1 MAITRIITP
10 SITDDAVDNTKLDL
24 ASNYAFTGTVSGA
37 SDYVKITETVL
48 TSDATYVSFTSSGS
62 PNIFSSDYK
71 KLHFYFSNWK
81 GSGTTT
87 DNANLKFNVS
97 TDVGANYNIAKT
109 SCFTQ
114 AYHNASGAGG
124 AIGYETGYDSAGSTG
139 DINLIAIL
147 GANTDKSNGLML
159 TLEQPHSTSSWKSYS
174 CFTSVITG
182 GAVSN
187 TYNYSTITTGNIQ
200 TTSAISGIRF
210 TIVSNAGSP
219 ETGVKAGAI
228 LSVYGVK

>member
-1 MAITRIITP
+1 M
-10 SITDDAVDNTKLDL
+10 
-24 ASNYAFTGTVSGA
+24 SGA

-48 TSDATYVSFTSSGS
+48 SSDATYVSFTSSGS
-62 PNIFSSDYK
+62 PNIFSSDYR
-71 KLHFYFSNWK
+71 KLHFYFSNWR

-97 TDVGANYNIAKT
+97 TDNGSNYNIAKT

-124 AIGYETGYDSAGSTG
+124 AIGYESGYDSAGSTG
-139 DINLIAIL
+139 DINLVAIL

-159 TLEQPHSTSSWKSYS
+159 TLEQPHSTNSWKSYS
-174 CFTSVITG
+174 CFMSCITG

-187 TYNYSTITTGNIQ
+187 TYNYSTITTGNIP
-200 TTSAISGIRF
+200 
-210 TIVSNAGSP
+210 VSYTHLTLP
-219 ETGVKAGAI
+219 TKA
-228 LSVYGVK
+228 

>member
-1 MAITRIITP
+1 MALSKIQAE
-10 SITDDAVDNTKLDL
+10 SMNL
-24 ASNYAFTGTVSGA
+24 ADTYAFTGSVSGA

-48 TSDATYVSFTSSGS
+48 SSNASSVSFTSSGS
-62 PNIFSSDYK
+62 PNIFSSDYR

-81 GSGTTT
+81 GAGTAT
-87 DNANLKFNVS
+87 DSANLKFNVS
-97 TDVGANYNIAKT
+97 TDAGSNYNIAKT

-124 AIGYETGYDSAGSTG
+124 AISYETSYDSAGSTG
-139 DINLIAIL
+139 DINLLAII
-147 GANTDKSNGLML
+147 GSNTDKSNGLMM
-159 TLEQPHSTSSWKSYS
+159 TLEQPYSTSSWKSYS

-200 TTSAISGIRF
+200 TTSALSGIRF
-210 TIVSNAGSP
+210 RIVSNASGSVIDIN
-219 ETGVKAGAI
+219 TGAI
-228 LSVYGVK
+228 VSVYGVK

>member
-1 MAITRIITP
+1 MALSKIQAE
-10 SITDDAVDNTKLDL
+10 SMNL
-24 ASNYAFTGTVSGA
+24 ADTYTFTGSVSGT

-48 TSDATYVSFTSSGS
+48 SSDATYVSFTSSGS
-62 PNIFSSDYK
+62 PNIFSSDYR

-81 GSGTTT
+81 GSGNAT

-97 TDVGANYNIAKT
+97 TDAGSNYNIAKT

-114 AYHNASGAGG
+114 AYHNASGSGG
-124 AIGYETGYDSAGSTG
+124 ALGYEADYDAAGDTG
-139 DINLIAIL
+139 DINLVAIL
-147 GANTDKSNGLML
+147 GANTDKSNGLMM
-159 TLEQPHSTSSWKSYS
+159 TLEQPNSASSWKSYS
-174 CFTSVITG
+174 CFMSNIVG
-182 GAVSN
+182 GDT

-200 TTSAISGIRF
+200 TTSALSGIRF

>member
-1 MAITRIITP
+1 
-10 SITDDAVDNTKLDL
+10 
-24 ASNYAFTGTVSGA
+24 
-37 SDYVKITETVL
+37 
-48 TSDATYVSFTSSGS
+48 
-62 PNIFSSDYK
+62 
-71 KLHFYFSNWK
+71 
-81 GSGTTT
+81 
-87 DNANLKFNVS
+87 
-97 TDVGANYNIAKT
+97 
-109 SCFTQ
+109 
-114 AYHNASGAGG
+114 
-124 AIGYETGYDSAGSTG
+124 
-139 DINLIAIL
+139 
-147 GANTDKSNGLML
+147 ML

-210 TIVSNAGSP
+210 TIVSNSGSP

>member
-1 MAITRIITP
+1 MAIDKIQAEGI
-10 SITDDAVDNTKLDL
+10 NL
-24 ASNYAFTGTVSGA
+24 ADTFAFTGTVTGTPN
-37 SDYVKITETVL
+37 DYVKITETVL
-48 TSDATYVSFTSSGS
+48 SSNATYVSFTSSGS
-62 PNIFSSDYK
+62 PNIFSSDYR

-81 GSGTTT
+81 GSGVAT

-97 TDVGANYNIAKT
+97 TDAGSNYNIAKT

-124 AIGYETGYDSAGSTG
+124 AIGYETSYDSAGGTG
-139 DINLIAIL
+139 DINLVAIV
-147 GANTDKSNGLML
+147 GANTDKSNGLMM
-159 TLEQPHSTSSWKSYS
+159 TLEQPHSASSWKSYS
-174 CFTSVITG
+174 CFMSNIVG
-182 GAVSN
+182 GATST

-200 TTSAISGIRF
+200 TTSALSGIRF

-219 ETGVKAGAI
+219 VTGVLSGAI